1 MVIVKYPDWNVWI
14 LVTIQLNIASG
25 GPAGGQT
32 FETFDKQVLRLIS
45 VHSQV
50 LVYRLCST

>member
-1 MVIVKYPDWNVWI
+1 
-14 LVTIQLNIASG
+14 VTIQLNIAS
-25 GPAGGQT
+25 GGQT